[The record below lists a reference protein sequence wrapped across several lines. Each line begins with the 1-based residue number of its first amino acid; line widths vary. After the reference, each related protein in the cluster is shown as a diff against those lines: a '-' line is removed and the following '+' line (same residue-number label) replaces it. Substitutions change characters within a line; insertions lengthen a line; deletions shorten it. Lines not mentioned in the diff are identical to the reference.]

1 MHRVS
6 LPIGVVLALSATGCC
21 YMPTNQEKDQTPQ
34 TSAVPTEITPTPQK
48 PFQKTA
54 TPSQATPDG
63 IPDIPESRS
72 NPPTVSEWSNAAQ
85 VNTQEFNSRAPNC
98 FQKVVREWLKIHCEG
113 DVIRVDEKQGFG
125 TQNVEHFE
133 SVVPG
138 KYADYIVRLRRG
150 VVITAKIYRT
160 EGNAAVF
167 VNWPAGAAKPVHIAI
182 GKGT

>member
-1 MHRVS
+1 MHSVI
-6 LPIGVVLALSATGCC
+6 LPIGVVLALSLAGCC
-21 YMPTNQEKDQTPQ
+21 YMPTNPHKDKDPP
-34 TSAVPTEITPTPQK
+34 SSPDPTQISPTPQK
-48 PFQKTA
+48 PFQKTT
-54 TPSQATPDG
+54 TPSLSTPDG

-72 NPPTVSEWSNAAQ
+72 TPPTVAEWSNAVQ

-113 DVIRVDEKQGFG
+113 DVVRVDEKQGFG
-125 TQNVEHFE
+125 TQDVDHFE

-150 VVITAKIYRT
+150 IVITAKIYRT

-167 VNWPAGAAKPVHIAI
+167 VNWPAGAAKPVHIAM

>member
-1 MHRVS
+1 MNAASVF
-6 LPIGVVLALSATGCC
+6 LGAAVALAAAGCC
-21 YMPTNQEKDQTPQ
+21 TVPSSNDSHKEPAASPDPTPI
-34 TSAVPTEITPTPQK
+34 SPTPQK
-48 PFQKTA
+48 PFQKTT
-54 TPSQATPDG
+54 TPTPASADG
-63 IPDIPESRS
+63 IPDIPEGRS
-72 NPPTVSEWSNAAQ
+72 NPPTVAEWSNAVH
-85 VNTQEFNSRAPNC
+85 VNTQEINSRASNC

-113 DVIRVDEKQGFG
+113 DVLRVDEKQGFG

-167 VNWPAGAAKPVHIAI
+167 VNWPAGAPKPVHIAM